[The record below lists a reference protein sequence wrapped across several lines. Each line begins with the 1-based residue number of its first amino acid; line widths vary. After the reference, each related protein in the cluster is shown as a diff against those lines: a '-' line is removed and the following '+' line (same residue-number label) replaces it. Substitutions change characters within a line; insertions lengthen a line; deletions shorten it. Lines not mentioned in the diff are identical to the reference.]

1 MKILSL
7 AVVIT
12 AVLFSGCNS
21 SSHSK
26 PTSLPTTG
34 TASRV
39 HGISIEA
46 VPLQFADYAKAGY
59 NRYVSVKAP
68 NGKSIHIIIMD
79 RLSDYQIVKAFN
91 VLNHYLT
98 PVAGTKYGDK
108 YSKRD
113 IANAMAN
120 NGAVLK
126 LMNYHDEPKYNDDL
140 DGQPLFEDEIQVE
153 GGDWYVRQDYEEHRD
168 ASYEEI
174 LHLVHDYGIG
184 VLNTPEENGT
194 ALPEFQ
200 RELNTIQKQALNQSY
215 TPPEDILREWKK
227 EVSVDQ
233 EYFAAIIDSYYGLWG
248 AYSGNGMWDL
258 YSVKTRSDFFTE
270 DPSALYITEQ
280 IFSPTLTY
288 DAYIADTFTG
298 TFKMRYDS
306 TVPYT
311 HHSQY
316 LTKLSLSGSKD
327 TNIELNGHD
336 NRVTGNTGINTVIV
350 HGARS
355 EYLIHDLGEGKI
367 QLNDMSTDRDGMN
380 VLINIE
386 KIQFTDQLWELRGI

>member
-1 MKILSL
+1 MKILPL
-7 AVVIT
+7 AAVTT
-12 AVLFSGCNS
+12 AVLLSGCNS
-21 SSHSK
+21 SSQSK
-26 PTSLPTTG
+26 STSQPTIGL
-34 TASRV
+34 ASQV

-46 VPLQFADYAKAGY
+46 VPSQFSDYSKAGY

-68 NGKSIHIIIMD
+68 NGKSIHILIMD
-79 RLSDYQIVKAFN
+79 RLSEYQIVKAVN

-108 YSKRD
+108 DSKRD

-120 NGAVLK
+120 NGAILK
-126 LMNYHDEPKYNDDL
+126 LMNYHDEPRYNDDL
-140 DGQPLFEDEIQVE
+140 DGQPLFEEEIQVE
-153 GGDWYVRQDYEEHRD
+153 GGDWYVRQDYEDHRD

-184 VLNTPEENGT
+184 VLNAPEGGVT

-200 RELNTIQKQALNQSY
+200 REFNTIQKQALNQSY
-215 TPPEDILREWKK
+215 TPPEDTLKEWQQ

-248 AYSGNGMWDL
+248 AYSGKGMWDL
-258 YSVKTRSDFFTE
+258 YSVKTRSDFSTE
-270 DPSALYITEQ
+270 DPNALYITEQ
-280 IFSPTLTY
+280 IFSPALTY

-298 TFKMRYDS
+298 TFKMRYDA

-316 LTKLSLSGSKD
+316 LTKLTLTGSKD
-327 TNIELNGHD
+327 TNVELNGHD
-336 NRVTGNTGINTVIV
+336 NRLTGNTGMNTVIV

-355 EYLIHDLGEGKI
+355 EYHIHDLGEGKI
-367 QLNDMSTDRDGMN
+367 QLNDMLTDRDGMN

-386 KIQFTDQLWELRGI
+386 KIQFSDELWEL

>member
-1 MKILSL
+1 MKILPL
-7 AVVIT
+7 AAVTT
-12 AVLFSGCNS
+12 AVLLSGCNS
-21 SSHSK
+21 SSQSK
-26 PTSLPTTG
+26 STSQPTIGL
-34 TASRV
+34 ASQV

-46 VPLQFADYAKAGY
+46 VPSQFSDYSKAGY
-59 NRYVSVKAP
+59 NRYVAVKAP
-68 NGKSIHIIIMD
+68 NGKSIHILIMD
-79 RLSDYQIVKAFN
+79 RLSEYQIVKAVN

-108 YSKRD
+108 DSKRD

-126 LMNYHDEPKYNDDL
+126 LMNYHDEPRYNDDL
-140 DGQPLFEDEIQVE
+140 DGQPLFEEEIQVE
-153 GGDWYVRQDYEEHRD
+153 GGDWYVRQDYEDHRD

-184 VLNTPEENGT
+184 VLNAPEGGAT
-194 ALPEFQ
+194 ALPKFQ
-200 RELNTIQKQALNQSY
+200 REFNTIQKQALNQSY
-215 TPPEDILREWKK
+215 TPPEDTLKEWQQ

-248 AYSGNGMWDL
+248 AYSGKGMWDL
-258 YSVKTRSDFFTE
+258 YSVKTRSDFSTE
-270 DPSALYITEQ
+270 DPNALYITEQ

-298 TFKMRYDS
+298 TFKMRYDA

-316 LTKLSLSGSKD
+316 LTKLTLTGSKD

-336 NRVTGNTGINTVIV
+336 NRLTGNTGINTVIV

-355 EYLIHDLGEGKI
+355 EYHIHDLGEGKI
-367 QLNDMSTDRDGMN
+367 QLNDMLTDRDGMN

-386 KIQFTDQLWELRGI
+386 KIQFSDELWEL

>member
-1 MKILSL
+1 MKILPL
-7 AVVIT
+7 AAVTT
-12 AVLFSGCNS
+12 AVLLSGCNS
-21 SSHSK
+21 SSQSK
-26 PTSLPTTG
+26 STSQPTIGL
-34 TASRV
+34 ASQV

-46 VPLQFADYAKAGY
+46 VPSQFSDYSKAGY

-68 NGKSIHIIIMD
+68 NGKSIHILIMD
-79 RLSDYQIVKAFN
+79 RLSEYQIVKAVN

-108 YSKRD
+108 DSKRD

-120 NGAVLK
+120 NGAILK
-126 LMNYHDEPKYNDDL
+126 LMNYHDEPRYNDDL
-140 DGQPLFEDEIQVE
+140 DGQPLFEEEIQVE
-153 GGDWYVRQDYEEHRD
+153 GGDWYVRQDYEDHRD

-184 VLNTPEENGT
+184 VLNAPEGGVT

-200 RELNTIQKQALNQSY
+200 SEFNTIQKQALNQSY
-215 TPPEDILREWKK
+215 TPPEDTLKEWQQ

-248 AYSGNGMWDL
+248 AYSGKGMWDL
-258 YSVKTRSDFFTE
+258 YSVKTRSDFSTE
-270 DPSALYITEQ
+270 DPNALYVTEQ

-298 TFKMRYDS
+298 TFKMRYDA

-311 HHSQY
+311 HHAQY
-316 LTKLSLSGSKD
+316 LTKLTLTGSKD

-336 NRVTGNTGINTVIV
+336 NRLTGNTGINTVIV

-355 EYLIHDLGEGKI
+355 EYHIHDLGEGKI
-367 QLNDMSTDRDGMN
+367 QLNDMLTDRDGMN

-386 KIQFTDQLWELRGI
+386 KIQFSDEILSL

>member
-1 MKILSL
+1 MKILPL
-7 AVVIT
+7 AAVTT
-12 AVLFSGCNS
+12 AVLLSGCNS
-21 SSHSK
+21 SSQSK
-26 PTSLPTTG
+26 STSQPTTG
-34 TASRV
+34 IASQV

-46 VPLQFADYAKAGY
+46 VPSQFSDYSKAGY
-59 NRYVSVKAP
+59 NRYVAVKAP
-68 NGKSIHIIIMD
+68 NGKSIHILIMD
-79 RLSDYQIVKAFN
+79 RLSEYQIVKAVN

-108 YSKRD
+108 DSKRD

-120 NGAVLK
+120 NGAILK
-126 LMNYHDEPKYNDDL
+126 LMNYHDEPRYNDDL
-140 DGQPLFEDEIQVE
+140 DGQPLFEEEIQVE
-153 GGDWYVRQDYEEHRD
+153 GGDWYVRQDYEDHRD

-184 VLNTPEENGT
+184 VLNAPEGGVT

-200 RELNTIQKQALNQSY
+200 REFNTIQKQALNQSY
-215 TPPEDILREWKK
+215 TPPEDTLKEWQQ

-248 AYSGNGMWDL
+248 AYSGKGMWDL
-258 YSVKTRSDFFTE
+258 YNVKTRSDFSTE
-270 DPSALYITEQ
+270 DPNALYITEQ

-298 TFKMRYDS
+298 TFKMRYDA

-311 HHSQY
+311 HHAQY
-316 LTKLSLSGSKD
+316 LTKLTLTGSKD

-336 NRVTGNTGINTVIV
+336 NRLTGNTGINTVIV

-355 EYLIHDLGEGKI
+355 EYHIHDLGEGKI
-367 QLNDMSTDRDGMN
+367 QLNDMLTDRDGMN

-386 KIQFTDQLWELRGI
+386 KIQFSDELWEL

>member
-1 MKILSL
+1 MKILPL
-7 AVVIT
+7 AAVTT
-12 AVLFSGCNS
+12 AVLLSGCNS
-21 SSHSK
+21 SSQSK
-26 PTSLPTTG
+26 STSQPTIGL
-34 TASRV
+34 ASQV

-46 VPLQFADYAKAGY
+46 VPSQFSDYSKAGY
-59 NRYVSVKAP
+59 NRYVLVKAP
-68 NGKSIHIIIMD
+68 NGKSIHILIMD
-79 RLSDYQIVKAFN
+79 RLSEYQIVKAVN

-108 YSKRD
+108 DSKRD

-120 NGAVLK
+120 NGAILK
-126 LMNYHDEPKYNDDL
+126 LMNYHDEPRYNDDL
-140 DGQPLFEDEIQVE
+140 DGQPLFEEEIQVE
-153 GGDWYVRQDYEEHRD
+153 GGDWYVRQDYEDHRD

-184 VLNTPEENGT
+184 VLNAPEEGVT

-200 RELNTIQKQALNQSY
+200 REFNTIQKQALNQSY
-215 TPPEDILREWKK
+215 TPPEDTLKEWQQ

-248 AYSGNGMWDL
+248 AYSGKGMWDL
-258 YSVKTRSDFFTE
+258 YSVKTRSDFSTE
-270 DPSALYITEQ
+270 DPNALYITEQ
-280 IFSPTLTY
+280 NFSPTLTY

-298 TFKMRYDS
+298 TFKMRYDA

-316 LTKLSLSGSKD
+316 LTKLTLTGSKD

-336 NRVTGNTGINTVIV
+336 NRLTGNTGINTVIV

-355 EYLIHDLGEGKI
+355 EYHIHDLGEGKI
-367 QLNDMSTDRDGMN
+367 QLNDMLTDRDGMN

-386 KIQFTDQLWELRGI
+386 KIQFSDELWEL

>member
-1 MKILSL
+1 MKILPL
-7 AVVIT
+7 AAVTT
-12 AVLFSGCNS
+12 AVLLSGCNS
-21 SSHSK
+21 SSQSK
-26 PTSLPTTG
+26 STSQPTTG
-34 TASRV
+34 IAFQV

-46 VPLQFADYAKAGY
+46 VPSQFSDYSKAGY
-59 NRYVSVKAP
+59 NRYVAVKAP
-68 NGKSIHIIIMD
+68 NGKSIHILIMD
-79 RLSDYQIVKAFN
+79 RLSEYQIVKAVN

-108 YSKRD
+108 DSKRD

-120 NGAVLK
+120 NGATLK
-126 LMNYHDEPKYNDDL
+126 LMNYHDEPRYNDDL
-140 DGQPLFEDEIQVE
+140 DGQPLFEEEIQVE
-153 GGDWYVRQDYEEHRD
+153 GGDWYVRQDYEDHRD

-184 VLNTPEENGT
+184 VLNAPEGGVT

-200 RELNTIQKQALNQSY
+200 REFNTIQKQALNQSY
-215 TPPEDILREWKK
+215 TPPEDTLKEWQQ

-248 AYSGNGMWDL
+248 AYSGKGMWNL
-258 YSVKTRSDFFTE
+258 YSVKTRSDFSTE
-270 DPSALYITEQ
+270 DPNALYITEQ

-298 TFKMRYDS
+298 TFKMRFDA

-316 LTKLSLSGSKD
+316 LTKLTLTGSKD

-336 NRVTGNTGINTVIV
+336 NRLTGNTGINTVIV

-355 EYLIHDLGEGKI
+355 EYHIHDLGEGKI
-367 QLNDMSTDRDGMN
+367 QLNDMLTDRDGMN

-386 KIQFTDQLWELRGI
+386 KIQFSDELWEL

>member
-1 MKILSL
+1 MKILPL
-7 AVVIT
+7 AAVTT
-12 AVLFSGCNS
+12 AVLLSGCNS
-21 SSHSK
+21 SSQSK
-26 PTSLPTTG
+26 STSQPTIGL
-34 TASRV
+34 ASQV

-46 VPLQFADYAKAGY
+46 VPSQFSDYSKAGY

-68 NGKSIHIIIMD
+68 NGKSIHILIMD
-79 RLSDYQIVKAFN
+79 RLSEYQIVKAVN

-108 YSKRD
+108 DSKRD

-120 NGAVLK
+120 NGAILK
-126 LMNYHDEPKYNDDL
+126 LMNYHDEPRYNDDL
-140 DGQPLFEDEIQVE
+140 DGQPLFEEEIQVE
-153 GGDWYVRQDYEEHRD
+153 GGDWYVRQDYEDHRD

-184 VLNTPEENGT
+184 VLNAPEGGVT

-200 RELNTIQKQALNQSY
+200 REFNTIQKQALNQSY
-215 TPPEDILREWKK
+215 TPPEDTLKEWQQ

-248 AYSGNGMWDL
+248 AYSGKGMWDL
-258 YSVKTRSDFFTE
+258 YSVKTRSDFSTE
-270 DPSALYITEQ
+270 DPNALYITEQ

-298 TFKMRYDS
+298 TFKMRYDA

-316 LTKLSLSGSKD
+316 LTKLTLTGSKD

-336 NRVTGNTGINTVIV
+336 NRLTGNTGINTVIV

-355 EYLIHDLGEGKI
+355 EYHIHDLGEGKI
-367 QLNDMSTDRDGMN
+367 QLNDMLTDRDGMN

-386 KIQFTDQLWELRGI
+386 KIQFSDELWEL

>member
-1 MKILSL
+1 MKILPL
-7 AVVIT
+7 AAVTT
-12 AVLFSGCNS
+12 AVLLSGCNS
-21 SSHSK
+21 SSQSK
-26 PTSLPTTG
+26 STSQPTTG
-34 TASRV
+34 IAFQV

-46 VPLQFADYAKAGY
+46 VPSQFSDYSKAGY
-59 NRYVSVKAP
+59 NRYVAVKAP
-68 NGKSIHIIIMD
+68 NGKSIHILIMD
-79 RLSDYQIVKAFN
+79 RLSEYQIVKAVN

-108 YSKRD
+108 DSKRD

-120 NGAVLK
+120 NGATLK
-126 LMNYHDEPKYNDDL
+126 LMNYHDEPRYNDDL
-140 DGQPLFEDEIQVE
+140 DGQPLFEEEIQVE
-153 GGDWYVRQDYEEHRD
+153 GGDWYVRQDYEDHRD

-184 VLNTPEENGT
+184 VLNAPEGGVT

-200 RELNTIQKQALNQSY
+200 REFNTIQKQALNQSY
-215 TPPEDILREWKK
+215 TPPEDTLKEWQQ

-248 AYSGNGMWDL
+248 AYSGKGMWDL
-258 YSVKTRSDFFTE
+258 YSVKTRSDFSTE
-270 DPSALYITEQ
+270 DPNALYITEQ

-298 TFKMRYDS
+298 TFKMRYDA

-316 LTKLSLSGSKD
+316 LTKLTLTGSED

-336 NRVTGNTGINTVIV
+336 NRLTGNTGMNTVIV

-355 EYLIHDLGEGKI
+355 EYHIHDLGEGKI
-367 QLNDMSTDRDGMN
+367 QLNDMLTDRDGMN

-386 KIQFTDQLWELRGI
+386 KIQFSDELWEL

>member
-1 MKILSL
+1 MKILPL
-7 AVVIT
+7 AAVTT
-12 AVLFSGCNS
+12 AVLLSGCNS
-21 SSHSK
+21 SSQSK
-26 PTSLPTTG
+26 STSQPTIGL
-34 TASRV
+34 ASQV

-46 VPLQFADYAKAGY
+46 VPSQFSDYSKAGY

-68 NGKSIHIIIMD
+68 NGKSIHILIMD
-79 RLSDYQIVKAFN
+79 RLSEYQIVKAVN

-108 YSKRD
+108 DSKRD

-120 NGAVLK
+120 NGAILK
-126 LMNYHDEPKYNDDL
+126 LMNYHDEPRYNDDL
-140 DGQPLFEDEIQVE
+140 DGQPLFEEEIQVE
-153 GGDWYVRQDYEEHRD
+153 GGDWYVRQDYEDHRD

-184 VLNTPEENGT
+184 VLNAPEGGVT

-200 RELNTIQKQALNQSY
+200 REFNTIQKQALNQSY
-215 TPPEDILREWKK
+215 TPPEDTLKEWQQ

-248 AYSGNGMWDL
+248 AYSGKGMWDL
-258 YSVKTRSDFFTE
+258 YSVKTRSDFSTE
-270 DPSALYITEQ
+270 DPNALYITEQ

-298 TFKMRYDS
+298 TFKMRYDA

-316 LTKLSLSGSKD
+316 LTKLTLTGSKD

-336 NRVTGNTGINTVIV
+336 NRLTGNTGINTVIV

-355 EYLIHDLGEGKI
+355 EYHIHDLGERKI
-367 QLNDMSTDRDGMN
+367 QLNDMLTDRDGMN

-386 KIQFTDQLWELRGI
+386 KIQFSDELWEL

>member
-1 MKILSL
+1 MKILPL
-7 AVVIT
+7 AAVTT
-12 AVLFSGCNS
+12 AVLLSGCNS
-21 SSHSK
+21 SSQSK
-26 PTSLPTTG
+26 STSQPTIGL
-34 TASRV
+34 ASQV

-46 VPLQFADYAKAGY
+46 VPSQFSYYSKAGY

-68 NGKSIHIIIMD
+68 NGKSIHILIMD
-79 RLSDYQIVKAFN
+79 RLSEYQIVKAVN

-108 YSKRD
+108 DSKRD

-120 NGAVLK
+120 NGAILK
-126 LMNYHDEPKYNDDL
+126 LMNYHDEPRYNDDL
-140 DGQPLFEDEIQVE
+140 DGQPLFEEEIQVE
-153 GGDWYVRQDYEEHRD
+153 GGDWYVRQDYEDHRD

-184 VLNTPEENGT
+184 VLNAPEGGAT

-200 RELNTIQKQALNQSY
+200 REFNTIQKQALNQSY
-215 TPPEDILREWKK
+215 MPPEDTLKEWQQ

-248 AYSGNGMWDL
+248 AYSGKGMWDL
-258 YSVKTRSDFFTE
+258 YSVKTRSDFSTE
-270 DPSALYITEQ
+270 DPNALYITEQ

-298 TFKMRYDS
+298 TFKMRYDA

-316 LTKLSLSGSKD
+316 LTKLTLTGSKD

-336 NRVTGNTGINTVIV
+336 NRLTGNTGINTVIV

-355 EYLIHDLGEGKI
+355 EYHIHDLGEGKI
-367 QLNDMSTDRDGMN
+367 QLNDMLTDRDGMN

-386 KIQFTDQLWELRGI
+386 KIQFSDEILSL

>member
-1 MKILSL
+1 MKILPL
-7 AVVIT
+7 AAVTT
-12 AVLFSGCNS
+12 AVLLSGCNS
-21 SSHSK
+21 SSQSK
-26 PTSLPTTG
+26 STSQPTIGL
-34 TASRV
+34 ASQV

-46 VPLQFADYAKAGY
+46 VPSQFSDYSKAGY

-68 NGKSIHIIIMD
+68 NGKSIHILIMD
-79 RLSDYQIVKAFN
+79 RLSEYQIVKAVN

-108 YSKRD
+108 DSKRD

-126 LMNYHDEPKYNDDL
+126 LMNYHDEPRYNDDL
-140 DGQPLFEDEIQVE
+140 DGQPLFEEEIQVE
-153 GGDWYVRQDYEEHRD
+153 GGDWYVRQDYEDHRD

-184 VLNTPEENGT
+184 VLNAPEGGVT

-200 RELNTIQKQALNQSY
+200 REFNTIQKQALNQSY
-215 TPPEDILREWKK
+215 TPPEDTLKEWQQ

-248 AYSGNGMWDL
+248 AYSGKGMWDL
-258 YSVKTRSDFFTE
+258 YSVKTRSDFSTE
-270 DPSALYITEQ
+270 DPNALYITEQ

-298 TFKMRYDS
+298 TFKMRYDA

-316 LTKLSLSGSKD
+316 LTKLTLTGSKD

-336 NRVTGNTGINTVIV
+336 NRLTGNTGINTVIV

-355 EYLIHDLGEGKI
+355 EYHIHDLGEGKI
-367 QLNDMSTDRDGMN
+367 QLNDMLTDRDGMN

-386 KIQFTDQLWELRGI
+386 KIQFSDELWEL

>member
-1 MKILSL
+1 MKILPL
-7 AVVIT
+7 AAVTT
-12 AVLFSGCNS
+12 AVLLSGCNS
-21 SSHSK
+21 SSQSK
-26 PTSLPTTG
+26 STSQPTIGL
-34 TASRV
+34 ASQV

-46 VPLQFADYAKAGY
+46 VPSQFSDYSKAGY
-59 NRYVSVKAP
+59 NRYVSVKSP
-68 NGKSIHIIIMD
+68 NGKSIHILIMD
-79 RLSDYQIVKAFN
+79 RLSEYQIVKAVN

-108 YSKRD
+108 DSKRD

-140 DGQPLFEDEIQVE
+140 DGQPLFEEEIQVE
-153 GGDWYVRQDYEEHRD
+153 GGDWYVRQDYEDHRD

-184 VLNTPEENGT
+184 VLNAPEGGVT

-200 RELNTIQKQALNQSY
+200 REFNTIQKQALNQSY
-215 TPPEDILREWKK
+215 TPPEDTLKEWQQ

-248 AYSGNGMWDL
+248 AYSGKGMWDL
-258 YSVKTRSDFFTE
+258 YSVKTRSDFSTE
-270 DPSALYITEQ
+270 DPNALYITEQ

-298 TFKMRYDS
+298 TFKMRYDA

-316 LTKLSLSGSKD
+316 LTKLTLTGSKD

-336 NRVTGNTGINTVIV
+336 NRLTGNTGINTVIV

-355 EYLIHDLGEGKI
+355 EYHIHDLGEGKI
-367 QLNDMSTDRDGMN
+367 QLNDMLTDRDGMN

-386 KIQFTDQLWELRGI
+386 KIQFSDELWEL

>member
-1 MKILSL
+1 MKILPL
-7 AVVIT
+7 AAVTT
-12 AVLFSGCNS
+12 AVLLSGCNS
-21 SSHSK
+21 SSQSK
-26 PTSLPTTG
+26 STSQPTIGL
-34 TASRV
+34 ASQV
-39 HGISIEA
+39 HGILIEA
-46 VPLQFADYAKAGY
+46 VPSQFSDYSKAGY

-68 NGKSIHIIIMD
+68 NGKSIHILIMD
-79 RLSDYQIVKAFN
+79 RLSEYQIVKAVN
-91 VLNHYLT
+91 VMNHYLT

-108 YSKRD
+108 DSKRD

-120 NGAVLK
+120 NGAILK
-126 LMNYHDEPKYNDDL
+126 LMNYHDEPRYNDDL
-140 DGQPLFEDEIQVE
+140 DGQPLFEEEIQVE
-153 GGDWYVRQDYEEHRD
+153 GGDWYVRQDYEDHRD

-184 VLNTPEENGT
+184 VLNAPEGGVT

-200 RELNTIQKQALNQSY
+200 REFNTIQKQALNQSY
-215 TPPEDILREWKK
+215 TPPEDTLKEWQQ

-248 AYSGNGMWDL
+248 AYSGKGMWDL
-258 YSVKTRSDFFTE
+258 YSVKTRSDFSTE
-270 DPSALYITEQ
+270 DPNAFYITEQ

-298 TFKMRYDS
+298 TFKMRYDA

-316 LTKLSLSGSKD
+316 LTKLTLTGSKD

-336 NRVTGNTGINTVIV
+336 NRLTGNTGINTVIV

-355 EYLIHDLGEGKI
+355 EYHIHDLGEGKI
-367 QLNDMSTDRDGMN
+367 QLNDMLTDRDGMN

-386 KIQFTDQLWELRGI
+386 KIQFSDELWEL

>member
-1 MKILSL
+1 MKILPL
-7 AVVIT
+7 AAVTT
-12 AVLFSGCNS
+12 AVLLSGCNS
-21 SSHSK
+21 SSQSK
-26 PTSLPTTG
+26 STSQPTIGL
-34 TASRV
+34 ASQV

-46 VPLQFADYAKAGY
+46 VPSQFSDYSKAGY

-68 NGKSIHIIIMD
+68 NGKSIHILIMD
-79 RLSDYQIVKAFN
+79 RLSEYQIVKAVN

-108 YSKRD
+108 DSKRD

-120 NGAVLK
+120 NGAILK
-126 LMNYHDEPKYNDDL
+126 LMNYHDEPRYNDAL
-140 DGQPLFEDEIQVE
+140 DGQPLFEEEIQVE
-153 GGDWYVRQDYEEHRD
+153 GGDWYVRQDYEDHRD

-184 VLNTPEENGT
+184 VLNAPEGGVT

-200 RELNTIQKQALNQSY
+200 REFNTIQKQALNQSY
-215 TPPEDILREWKK
+215 TPPEDTLKEWQQ

-248 AYSGNGMWDL
+248 AYSGKGMWDL
-258 YSVKTRSDFFTE
+258 YSVKTRSDFSTE
-270 DPSALYITEQ
+270 DPNALYITEQ

-298 TFKMRYDS
+298 TFKMRYDA

-316 LTKLSLSGSKD
+316 LTKLTLTGSKD

-336 NRVTGNTGINTVIV
+336 NRLTGNTGINTVIV

-355 EYLIHDLGEGKI
+355 EYHIHDLGEGKI
-367 QLNDMSTDRDGMN
+367 QLNDMLTDRDGMN

-386 KIQFTDQLWELRGI
+386 KIQFSDELWEL

>member
-7 AVVIT
+7 AAVTT
-12 AVLFSGCNS
+12 AVLLSGCNS
-21 SSHSK
+21 SSQSK
-26 PTSLPTTG
+26 STSQPTIGL
-34 TASRV
+34 ASQV

-46 VPLQFADYAKAGY
+46 VPSQFSDYSKAGY

-68 NGKSIHIIIMD
+68 NGKSIHILIMD
-79 RLSDYQIVKAFN
+79 RLSEYQIVKAVN

-108 YSKRD
+108 DSKRD

-120 NGAVLK
+120 NGAILK
-126 LMNYHDEPKYNDDL
+126 LMNYHDEPRYNDDL
-140 DGQPLFEDEIQVE
+140 DGQPLFEEEIQVE
-153 GGDWYVRQDYEEHRD
+153 GGDWYVRQDYEDHRD

-184 VLNTPEENGT
+184 VLNAPEGGVT

-200 RELNTIQKQALNQSY
+200 REFNTIQKQALNQSY
-215 TPPEDILREWKK
+215 TPPEDTLKEWQQ

-248 AYSGNGMWDL
+248 AYSGKGMWDL
-258 YSVKTRSDFFTE
+258 YSVKTRSDFSTE
-270 DPSALYITEQ
+270 DPNALYITEQ

-298 TFKMRYDS
+298 TFKMRYDA

-316 LTKLSLSGSKD
+316 LTKLTLTGSKD
-327 TNIELNGHD
+327 TNVELNGHD
-336 NRVTGNTGINTVIV
+336 NRLTGNTGMNTVIV

-355 EYLIHDLGEGKI
+355 EYHIHDLGEGKI
-367 QLNDMSTDRDGMN
+367 QLNDMLTGRDGMN

-386 KIQFTDQLWELRGI
+386 KIQFSDELWEL

>member
-7 AVVIT
+7 AAVTT
-12 AVLFSGCNS
+12 AVLLSGCNS
-21 SSHSK
+21 SSQSK
-26 PTSLPTTG
+26 STSQPTIG
-34 TASRV
+34 IASQV

-46 VPLQFADYAKAGY
+46 VPSQFSDYSKAGY
-59 NRYVSVKAP
+59 NRYVAVKAP
-68 NGKSIHIIIMD
+68 NRKSIHILIMD
-79 RLSDYQIVKAFN
+79 RLSEYQIVKAVN

-108 YSKRD
+108 DSKRD

-120 NGAVLK
+120 NGAILK
-126 LMNYHDEPKYNDDL
+126 LMNYHDEPRYNDDL
-140 DGQPLFEDEIQVE
+140 DGQPLFEEEIQVE
-153 GGDWYVRQDYEEHRD
+153 GGDWYVRQDYEDHRD

-184 VLNTPEENGT
+184 VLNAPEGGVT

-200 RELNTIQKQALNQSY
+200 REFNTIQKQALNQSY
-215 TPPEDILREWKK
+215 TPPEDTLKEWQQ

-248 AYSGNGMWDL
+248 AYSGKGMWDL
-258 YSVKTRSDFFTE
+258 YSVKTRSDFSTE
-270 DPSALYITEQ
+270 DPNALYITEQ

-298 TFKMRYDS
+298 TFKMRYDAI
-306 TVPYT
+306 VPYT

-316 LTKLSLSGSKD
+316 LTKLTLTGSKD

-336 NRVTGNTGINTVIV
+336 NRLTGNTGINTVIV

-355 EYLIHDLGEGKI
+355 EYHIHDLGEGKI
-367 QLNDMSTDRDGMN
+367 QLNDMRTDRDGMN

-386 KIQFTDQLWELRGI
+386 KIQFSDELWEL

>member
-1 MKILSL
+1 MKILPL
-7 AVVIT
+7 AAVTT
-12 AVLFSGCNS
+12 AVLLSGCNS
-21 SSHSK
+21 SSQSK
-26 PTSLPTTG
+26 STSQPTIGL
-34 TASRV
+34 ASQV

-46 VPLQFADYAKAGY
+46 VPSQFSDYSKAGY

-68 NGKSIHIIIMD
+68 NGKSIHILIMN
-79 RLSDYQIVKAFN
+79 RLSEYQIVKAVN

-108 YSKRD
+108 DSKRD

-140 DGQPLFEDEIQVE
+140 DGQPLFEEEIQVE
-153 GGDWYVRQDYEEHRD
+153 GGDWYVRQDYEDHRD

-184 VLNTPEENGT
+184 VLNAPEGGVT

-200 RELNTIQKQALNQSY
+200 SEFNTIQKQALNQSY
-215 TPPEDILREWKK
+215 TPPEDTLKEWQQ

-248 AYSGNGMWDL
+248 AYSGKGMWDL
-258 YSVKTRSDFFTE
+258 YSVKTRSDFSTE
-270 DPSALYITEQ
+270 DPNALYITEQ

-298 TFKMRYDS
+298 TFKMRYDA

-316 LTKLSLSGSKD
+316 LTKLTLTGSKD

-336 NRVTGNTGINTVIV
+336 NRLTGNTGMNTVIV

-355 EYLIHDLGEGKI
+355 EYHIHDLGEGKI
-367 QLNDMSTDRDGMN
+367 QLNDMLTGRDGMN

-386 KIQFTDQLWELRGI
+386 KIQFSDEILSL

>member
-1 MKILSL
+1 MKILPL
-7 AVVIT
+7 AAVTT
-12 AVLFSGCNS
+12 AVLLSGCNS
-21 SSHSK
+21 SSQSK
-26 PTSLPTTG
+26 STSQPTTG
-34 TASRV
+34 IASQV

-46 VPLQFADYAKAGY
+46 VPSQFSDYSKAGY
-59 NRYVSVKAP
+59 NRYVAVKAP
-68 NGKSIHIIIMD
+68 NGKSIHILIMD
-79 RLSDYQIVKAFN
+79 RLSEYQIVKAVN

-108 YSKRD
+108 DSKRD

-120 NGAVLK
+120 NGAILK
-126 LMNYHDEPKYNDDL
+126 LMNYHDEPRYNDDL
-140 DGQPLFEDEIQVE
+140 DGQPLFEEEIQVE
-153 GGDWYVRQDYEEHRD
+153 GGDWYVRQDYEDHRD

-184 VLNTPEENGT
+184 VLNAPEGGVT

-200 RELNTIQKQALNQSY
+200 REFNTIQKQALNQSY
-215 TPPEDILREWKK
+215 TPPEDTLKEWQQ

-248 AYSGNGMWDL
+248 AYSGKGMWDL
-258 YSVKTRSDFFTE
+258 YNVKTRSDFSTE
-270 DPSALYITEQ
+270 DPNALYITEQ

-298 TFKMRYDS
+298 TFKMRYDA

-311 HHSQY
+311 HHAQY
-316 LTKLSLSGSKD
+316 LTKLTLTGSKD

-336 NRVTGNTGINTVIV
+336 NRLTGNTGINTVVV

-355 EYLIHDLGEGKI
+355 EYHIHDLGEGKI
-367 QLNDMSTDRDGMN
+367 QLNDMLTDRDGMN

-386 KIQFTDQLWELRGI
+386 KIQFSDELWEL

>member
-7 AVVIT
+7 AAVTT
-12 AVLFSGCNS
+12 AVLLSGCNS
-21 SSHSK
+21 SSQSK
-26 PTSLPTTG
+26 STSQPTIGLVSQ
-34 TASRV
+34 V

-46 VPLQFADYAKAGY
+46 VPSQFSDYSKAGY
-59 NRYVSVKAP
+59 NRYVAVKAP
-68 NGKSIHIIIMD
+68 NGKSIHILIMD
-79 RLSDYQIVKAFN
+79 RLSEYQIVKAVN

-108 YSKRD
+108 DSKRD

-126 LMNYHDEPKYNDDL
+126 LMNYHDEPRYNDDL
-140 DGQPLFEDEIQVE
+140 DGQPLFEEEIQVE
-153 GGDWYVRQDYEEHRD
+153 GGDWYVRQDYEDHRD

-184 VLNTPEENGT
+184 VLNAPEGGVT

-200 RELNTIQKQALNQSY
+200 REFNTIQKQALNQSY
-215 TPPEDILREWKK
+215 TPPEDTLKEWQQ

-248 AYSGNGMWDL
+248 AYSGKGMWDL
-258 YSVKTRSDFFTE
+258 YSVKTRSDFSTE
-270 DPSALYITEQ
+270 DPNALYITEQ

-298 TFKMRYDS
+298 TFKMRYDA

-316 LTKLSLSGSKD
+316 LTKLTLTGSKD
-327 TNIELNGHD
+327 TNVELNGHD
-336 NRVTGNTGINTVIV
+336 NRLTGNTGMNTVIV

-355 EYLIHDLGEGKI
+355 EYHIHDLGEGKI
-367 QLNDMSTDRDGMN
+367 QLNDMLTGRDGMN

-386 KIQFTDQLWELRGI
+386 KIQFSDELWEL

>member
-1 MKILSL
+1 MKILPL
-7 AVVIT
+7 AAVTT
-12 AVLFSGCNS
+12 AVLLSGCNS
-21 SSHSK
+21 SSQSK
-26 PTSLPTTG
+26 STSQPTIGL
-34 TASRV
+34 ASQA

-46 VPLQFADYAKAGY
+46 VPSQFSDYSKAGY

-68 NGKSIHIIIMD
+68 NGKSIHILIMD
-79 RLSDYQIVKAFN
+79 RLSEYQIVKAVN

-108 YSKRD
+108 DSKRD

-120 NGAVLK
+120 NGAILK
-126 LMNYHDEPKYNDDL
+126 LMNYHDEPRYNDDL
-140 DGQPLFEDEIQVE
+140 DGQPLFEEEIQVE
-153 GGDWYVRQDYEEHRD
+153 GGDWYVRQDYEDHRD

-184 VLNTPEENGT
+184 VLNAPEGGVT
-194 ALPEFQ
+194 AMPEFQ
-200 RELNTIQKQALNQSY
+200 REFNTIQKQALNQAY
-215 TPPEDILREWKK
+215 TPPEDTLKEWQQ

-248 AYSGNGMWDL
+248 AYSGKGMWGL
-258 YSVKTRSDFFTE
+258 YGVKTRSDFSTE
-270 DPSALYITEQ
+270 DPNALYITEQ

-298 TFKMRYDS
+298 TFKMRYDA

-316 LTKLSLSGSKD
+316 LTKLTLTGSKD

-336 NRVTGNTGINTVIV
+336 NRLTGNTGINTVIV

-355 EYLIHDLGEGKI
+355 EYHIHDLGEGKI
-367 QLNDMSTDRDGMN
+367 QLNDMLTGRDGMN

-386 KIQFTDQLWELRGI
+386 KIQFSDELREL

>member
-1 MKILSL
+1 MKILPL
-7 AVVIT
+7 AAVTT
-12 AVLFSGCNS
+12 AVLLSGCNS
-21 SSHSK
+21 SSQSK
-26 PTSLPTTG
+26 STSQPTTG
-34 TASRV
+34 IASQV

-46 VPLQFADYAKAGY
+46 VPSQFSDYSKAGY
-59 NRYVSVKAP
+59 NRYVAVKAP
-68 NGKSIHIIIMD
+68 NGKSIHILIMD
-79 RLSDYQIVKAFN
+79 RLSEYQIVKAVN

-98 PVAGTKYGDK
+98 PVAGTKYGDQD
-108 YSKRD
+108 SKRD

-120 NGAVLK
+120 NGAILK
-126 LMNYHDEPKYNDDL
+126 LMNYHDEPRYNDDL
-140 DGQPLFEDEIQVE
+140 DGQPLFEEEIQVE
-153 GGDWYVRQDYEEHRD
+153 GGDWYVRQDYEDHRD

-184 VLNTPEENGT
+184 VLNAPEGGVT

-200 RELNTIQKQALNQSY
+200 REFNTIQKQALNQSY
-215 TPPEDILREWKK
+215 TPPEDTLKEWQQ

-248 AYSGNGMWDL
+248 AYSGKGMWDL
-258 YSVKTRSDFFTE
+258 YNVKTRSDFSTE
-270 DPSALYITEQ
+270 DPNALYITEQ

-298 TFKMRYDS
+298 TFKMRYDA

-316 LTKLSLSGSKD
+316 LTKLTLTGSED

-336 NRVTGNTGINTVIV
+336 NRLTGNTGINSVIV

-355 EYLIHDLGEGKI
+355 EYHIHDLGEGKI
-367 QLNDMSTDRDGMN
+367 QLNDMLTGRDGMN

-386 KIQFTDQLWELRGI
+386 KIQFSDELWEL

>member
-1 MKILSL
+1 MKILPL
-7 AVVIT
+7 AAVTT
-12 AVLFSGCNS
+12 AVLLSGCNS
-21 SSHSK
+21 SSQSK
-26 PTSLPTTG
+26 STSQPTIG
-34 TASRV
+34 IASQV

-46 VPLQFADYAKAGY
+46 VPSQFSDYSKAGY
-59 NRYVSVKAP
+59 NRYVAVKAP
-68 NGKSIHIIIMD
+68 NGKSIHILIMD
-79 RLSDYQIVKAFN
+79 RLSEYQIVKAVN

-108 YSKRD
+108 DSKRD

-126 LMNYHDEPKYNDDL
+126 LMNYHDEPRYNDDL
-140 DGQPLFEDEIQVE
+140 DGQPLFEEEIQVE
-153 GGDWYVRQDYEEHRD
+153 GGDWYVRQDYEDHRD

-184 VLNTPEENGT
+184 VLDAPDGGAT

-200 RELNTIQKQALNQSY
+200 REFNTIQKQALNQSY
-215 TPPEDILREWKK
+215 TPPEDTLKEWQQ

-233 EYFAAIIDSYYGLWG
+233 EYFAAVIDSYYGLWG
-248 AYSGNGMWDL
+248 AYSGKGMWDL
-258 YSVKTRSDFFTE
+258 YSVKTRSDFSTE
-270 DPSALYITEQ
+270 DPNALHITEQ

-298 TFKMRYDS
+298 TFKMRYDA

-316 LTKLSLSGSKD
+316 LTKLTLTGSKD

-336 NRVTGNTGINTVIV
+336 NRLTGNTGINTVIV

-355 EYLIHDLGEGKI
+355 EYHIHDLGEGKI
-367 QLNDMSTDRDGMN
+367 QLNDMLTDRDGMN

-386 KIQFTDQLWELRGI
+386 KIQFTDEILSL

>member
-7 AVVIT
+7 AAVTT
-12 AVLFSGCNS
+12 AVLLSGCNS
-21 SSHSK
+21 SSQSK
-26 PTSLPTTG
+26 STSQPTIG
-34 TASRV
+34 IASQV

-46 VPLQFADYAKAGY
+46 VPSQFSDYSKAGY
-59 NRYVSVKAP
+59 NRYVAVKAP
-68 NGKSIHIIIMD
+68 NGKSIHILIMD
-79 RLSDYQIVKAFN
+79 RLSEYQIIKAVN
-91 VLNHYLT
+91 VLSHYLT

-108 YSKRD
+108 DSKRD
-113 IANAMAN
+113 IANTMAN

-126 LMNYHDEPKYNDDL
+126 LMNYHDEPRYNDDL
-140 DGQPLFEDEIQVE
+140 DGQPLFEEEIQVE
-153 GGDWYVRQDYEEHRD
+153 GGDWYVRQDYEDHRD

-184 VLNTPEENGT
+184 VLNAPEGGVT

-200 RELNTIQKQALNQSY
+200 REFNTIQKQALNQSY
-215 TPPEDILREWKK
+215 TPPEDTLKEWQQ

-248 AYSGNGMWDL
+248 AYSGKGMWDL
-258 YSVKTRSDFFTE
+258 YSVKTRSDFSTE
-270 DPSALYITEQ
+270 DPNALYITEQ

-298 TFKMRYDS
+298 TFKMRYDA

-316 LTKLSLSGSKD
+316 LTKLTLTGSKD

-336 NRVTGNTGINTVIV
+336 NRLTGNTGINTVIV

-355 EYLIHDLGEGKI
+355 EYHIHDLGEGKI
-367 QLNDMSTDRDGMN
+367 QLNDMLTDRDGMN

-386 KIQFTDQLWELRGI
+386 KIQFSDELWEL

>member
-1 MKILSL
+1 MKILPL
-7 AVVIT
+7 AAVTT
-12 AVLFSGCNS
+12 AVLLSGCNS
-21 SSHSK
+21 SSQSK
-26 PTSLPTTG
+26 STSQPTIGL
-34 TASRV
+34 ASQV

-46 VPLQFADYAKAGY
+46 VPSQFSDYSKAGY

-68 NGKSIHIIIMD
+68 NGKSIHILIMD
-79 RLSDYQIVKAFN
+79 RLSEYQIVKAVN

-108 YSKRD
+108 DSKRD

-126 LMNYHDEPKYNDDL
+126 LMNYHDEPRYNDDL
-140 DGQPLFEDEIQVE
+140 DGQPLFEEEIQVE
-153 GGDWYVRQDYEEHRD
+153 GGDWYVRQDYEDHRD

-184 VLNTPEENGT
+184 VLNAPEGGGT
-194 ALPEFQ
+194 ALPKFQ
-200 RELNTIQKQALNQSY
+200 REFNTIQKQALNQSY
-215 TPPEDILREWKK
+215 TPPEDTLKEWQQ

-248 AYSGNGMWDL
+248 AYSGKGMWDL
-258 YSVKTRSDFFTE
+258 YSVKTRSDFSTE
-270 DPSALYITEQ
+270 DPNALYITEQ

-298 TFKMRYDS
+298 TFKMRYDA

-316 LTKLSLSGSKD
+316 LTKLTLTGSKD

-336 NRVTGNTGINTVIV
+336 NRLTGNTGINTVIV

-355 EYLIHDLGEGKI
+355 EYHIHDLGEGKI
-367 QLNDMSTDRDGMN
+367 QLNDMLTDRDGMN

-386 KIQFTDQLWELRGI
+386 KIQFSDELWEL

>member
-7 AVVIT
+7 AAVTT
-12 AVLFSGCNS
+12 AVLLSGCNS
-21 SSHSK
+21 SSQSK
-26 PTSLPTTG
+26 STSQPTIG
-34 TASRV
+34 IAYQV

-46 VPLQFADYAKAGY
+46 VPSQFSDYSKAGY
-59 NRYVSVKAP
+59 NRYVAVKAP
-68 NGKSIHIIIMD
+68 NGKSIHILIMD
-79 RLSDYQIVKAFN
+79 RLSEYQIVKAVN

-108 YSKRD
+108 DSKRD

-140 DGQPLFEDEIQVE
+140 DGQPLFEEEIQVE
-153 GGDWYVRQDYEEHRD
+153 GGDWYVRQDYEDHRD

-184 VLNTPEENGT
+184 VLNAPEGGVT

-200 RELNTIQKQALNQSY
+200 REFNTIQKQALNQSY
-215 TPPEDILREWKK
+215 TPPEDTLKEWQQ

-248 AYSGNGMWDL
+248 AYSGKGMWDL
-258 YSVKTRSDFFTE
+258 YSVKTRSDFSTE
-270 DPSALYITEQ
+270 DPNALYITEQ

-298 TFKMRYDS
+298 TFKMRYDA

-316 LTKLSLSGSKD
+316 LTKLTLTGSKD

-336 NRVTGNTGINTVIV
+336 NRLTGNTGINMVIV

-355 EYLIHDLGEGKI
+355 EYHIHDLGEGKI
-367 QLNDMSTDRDGMN
+367 QLNDMLTDRDGMN

-386 KIQFTDQLWELRGI
+386 KIQFSDELWEL

>member
-7 AVVIT
+7 AAVTT
-12 AVLFSGCNS
+12 AVLLSGCNS
-21 SSHSK
+21 SSQSK
-26 PTSLPTTG
+26 STSQPTIG
-34 TASRV
+34 IASQV

-46 VPLQFADYAKAGY
+46 VPSQFSDYSKAGY
-59 NRYVSVKAP
+59 NRYVAVKAP
-68 NGKSIHIIIMD
+68 NGKSIHILIMD
-79 RLSDYQIVKAFN
+79 RLSEYQIVKAVN

-108 YSKRD
+108 DSKRD

-126 LMNYHDEPKYNDDL
+126 LMNYHDEPRYNDDL
-140 DGQPLFEDEIQVE
+140 DGQPLFEEEIQVE
-153 GGDWYVRQDYEEHRD
+153 GGDWYVRQDYEDHRD

-184 VLNTPEENGT
+184 VLDDPDGGATV
-194 ALPEFQ
+194 LPEFQ
-200 RELNTIQKQALNQSY
+200 REFNTIQKQALNQSY
-215 TPPEDILREWKK
+215 TPPEDTLKEWQQ

-248 AYSGNGMWDL
+248 AYSRKGMWDL
-258 YSVKTRSDFFTE
+258 YSVKTRSDFSTE
-270 DPSALYITEQ
+270 DPNALYITEQ

-298 TFKMRYDS
+298 TFKMRYDA

-316 LTKLSLSGSKD
+316 LTKLTLTGSKD

-336 NRVTGNTGINTVIV
+336 NRLTGNTGMNTVIV

-355 EYLIHDLGEGKI
+355 EYHIHDLGEGKI
-367 QLNDMSTDRDGMN
+367 QLNDMLTDRDGMN

-386 KIQFTDQLWELRGI
+386 KIQFSDELWEL